1 VLLGHPKTRPECR
14 GCLENYRFHV
24 VWKPCLPCNY
34 LKQNVQARIHH
45 RRNFSLDCPAIVA
58 RNEVD
63 LPNLVLK
70 YIKDN
75 GLLILANPF
84 LREKR
89 MPKQR
94 LFWGVMFEWIHP
106 ENLAQNGET
115 VASWGSRET
124 AAESLLSIVVTFSTH
139 LLRPISSECCFNTLI
154 NLWVSCLRA
163 SSMGIPIGPSFS

>member
-1 VLLGHPKTRPECR
+1 MLLGHPKTRPECR

-139 LLRPISSECCFNTLI
+139 LLRPISSEWCFHTLI
-154 NLWVSCLRA
+154 NLCVTLW
-163 SSMGIPIGPSFS
+163 